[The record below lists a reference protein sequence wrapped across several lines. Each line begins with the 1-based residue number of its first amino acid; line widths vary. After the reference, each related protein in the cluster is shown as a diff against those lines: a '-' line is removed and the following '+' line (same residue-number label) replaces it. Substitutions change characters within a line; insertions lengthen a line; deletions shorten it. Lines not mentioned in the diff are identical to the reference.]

1 MRKNF
6 PPVKNYFQIKTFVFL
21 IGLFTLHLVT
31 LSLFQTY
38 SQMLISLFINL
49 KSMLYDVN
57 YL

>member
-1 MRKNF
+1 M
-6 PPVKNYFQIKTFVFL
+6 
-21 IGLFTLHLVT
+21 GLFTLHLVT

-38 SQMLISLFINL
+38 SRMLINLFINL